1 MYSNGFLGPSKK
13 EEETENE
20 EQLEDENKVLISLLT
35 LPAFEISYSPYFC
48 VESLVE
54 FNFSTPSR
62 NGLD

>member
-20 EQLEDENKVLISLLT
+20 EQLEDENKVLISLT
-35 LPAFEISYSPYFC
+35 LPAFEISNSPYFC